1 MRNYQLVSDATLDLP
16 AGLADELDVLVV
28 PMQFHLGGKGY
39 THYVDERELSN
50 EDFYSE
56 LRTGADA
63 GTTQINPIVYEE
75 TFTPLLKAGLDI
87 LYITFSSG
95 LSGTINNARMVA
107 AQLEEAYPGQRVVVI
122 DSLCASI
129 GEGLLV
135 YHAAKKKQEGLSL
148 EELTAWIE
156 AHKTKI
162 AHWFTVDD
170 LNHLRRGGRI
180 SAVEAVVGT
189 ALNIKPILTVD
200 GEGKL
205 AVAAKVRGNRKALQ
219 YVAEKLSQEKTGREQ
234 TVLIGHADNLADAEL
249 LADMVREQHL
259 AREIIFT
266 KIGPIIGSHVGAG
279 MTAMVFLNT

>member
-1 MRNYQLVSDATLDLP
+1 MENYQLVSDATLDLP

-28 PMQFHLGGKGY
+28 PMHFYLGGKSY
-39 THYVDERELSN
+39 AHYIDERELSN
-50 EDFYSE
+50 EAFYQE

-63 GTTQINPIVYEE
+63 STTQINPSVYEE

-95 LSGTINNARMVA
+95 LSGTINNARMAA
-107 AQLEEAYPGQRVVVI
+107 AQLEETYPGRRVVVI

-148 EELTAWIE
+148 DQLAAWVEE
-156 AHKTKI
+156 HKSKV

-200 GEGKL
+200 DEGRL
-205 AVAAKVRGNRKALQ
+205 AVAAKVRGSRKALQ
-219 YVAEKLSQEKTGREQ
+219 YVADRLAEEKSGREQ
-234 TVLIGHADNLADAEL
+234 TVLIGHADNLADAQALAEL
-249 LADMVREQHL
+249 VREHKL
-259 AREIIFT
+259 AKEIIIT
-266 KIGPIIGSHVGAG
+266 KIGPIIGSHTGAG
-279 MTAMVFLNT
+279 MTALTFMNT

>member
-1 MRNYQLVSDATLDLP
+1 MGNYQLVSDATLDLP

-28 PMQFHLGGKGY
+28 PMHFYLGGKSY
-39 THYVDERELSN
+39 AHYVDERELSN
-50 EDFYSE
+50 EAFYKE

-63 GTTQINPIVYEE
+63 STTQINPSVYEDA
-75 TFTPLLKAGLDI
+75 FVPLLKAGMDI

-95 LSGTINNARMVA
+95 LSGTINNARMTA
-107 AQLEEAYPGQRVVVI
+107 AQLEEEYPGRRVVVI

-148 EELTAWIE
+148 DELAAWVEE
-156 AHKTKI
+156 HKTRV

-180 SAVEAVVGT
+180 SAVEAVLGT

-205 AVAAKVRGNRKALQ
+205 AVAAKVRGSRKALQ
-219 YVAEKLSQEKTGREQ
+219 YVADRLAQEKTGREQ
-234 TVLIGHADNLADAEL
+234 TVLIGHADNLADAEA
-249 LADMVREQHL
+249 LAEMVREHKL
-259 AREIIFT
+259 AREIIIT
-266 KIGPIIGSHVGAG
+266 KIGPIIGSHTGAG
-279 MTAMVFLNT
+279 MTAMTFLNT